1 MKLLKQYGNYIPDK
15 NGNSVDDKK
24 DESDGNGNSVD
35 DKKDEGTKKVL
46 VTTLTDIQSK
56 NIIAEDKKGN
66 QVVVPGGFRVRA
78 DQGETVQDGIVIEDS
93 IGNQFVW
100 IPVSNINADGSNKII
115 KNDGAGVEI
124 TLARYQ
130 FTGFEMK
137 QKGSDYTQEVEIG
150 WGKELNIKQ
159 ESNQK
164 DATDGTNTTA
174 KDLKGFIDSV
184 SSNKGYYIA
193 RYEASFGSGEK
204 SGVITNQKPYSIYAD
219 DSKINGSAMDYEPG
233 NVWNFIT
240 QGDAAKVCRNM
251 YDGNQYVTS
260 DLINSYAW
268 DTAIV
273 YIQGCS
279 GNPKYADTTE
289 NSPDKICNIFNLSGR
304 MKEWTTETSTYYD
317 STRTF
322 PCMRRGCTTMNRQNA
337 MANLSDNDVSFRP
350 VMYIN

>member
-24 DESDGNGNSVD
+24 DESDGNGNSID

-56 NIIAEDKKGN
+56 NVIAEDEKGN
-66 QVVVPGGFRVRA
+66 QVVVPGGFKVRA
-78 DQGETVQDGIVIEDS
+78 DQGKTVQDGIVIEDS

-124 TLARYQ
+124 TLARYK

-137 QKGSDYTQEVEIG
+137 QKGSDYTQEVEID

-219 DSKINGSAMDYEPG
+219 DSKINGSAMNYEPG

-273 YIQGCS
+273 YIQGCT
-279 GNPKYADTTE
+279 GNSDYTYATK
-289 NSPDKICNIFNLSGR
+289 NSPDEICNIFNLSGR
-304 MKEWTTETSTYYD
+304 MMEWTTEMSTCYD

-322 PCMRRGCTTMNRQNA
+322 PCMRRGYTTMDRHNA

>member
-24 DESDGNGNSVD
+24 DESDGNGNSID

-56 NIIAEDKKGN
+56 NVIAEDEKGN
-66 QVVVPGGFRVRA
+66 QVVVPGGFKVRA
-78 DQGETVQDGIVIEDS
+78 DQGKTVQDGIVIEDS

-124 TLARYQ
+124 TLARYK

-137 QKGSDYTQEVEIG
+137 QKGSDYTQEVEID

-219 DSKINGSAMDYEPG
+219 DSKINGSAMNYEPG

-273 YIQGCS
+273 YIQGCT
-279 GNPKYADTTE
+279 GNSDYTYATKIHQMKYAIYSIYQE
-289 NSPDKICNIFNLSGR
+289 
-304 MKEWTTETSTYYD
+304 E
-317 STRTF
+317 
-322 PCMRRGCTTMNRQNA
+322 
-337 MANLSDNDVSFRP
+337 
-350 VMYIN
+350 

>member
-1 MKLLKQYGNYIPDK
+1 MLKQYGNYIPDK
-15 NGNSVDDKK
+15 NGNSVDEKK
-24 DESDGNGNSVD
+24 DE
-35 DKKDEGTKKVL
+35 ETKKIL

-56 NIIAEDKKGN
+56 NKIAEDKKGN
-66 QVVVPGGFRVRA
+66 QVVVPGGFKVRA

-115 KNDGAGVEI
+115 KNDGDGVEI
-124 TLARYQ
+124 TLARYK

-137 QKGSDYTQEVEIG
+137 QKGSDYTQEVEIDS
-150 WGKELNIKQ
+150 GKL

-164 DATDGTNTTA
+164 NGNDATNTTA

-219 DSKINGSAMDYEPG
+219 DSKINGSAMNYEAG

-273 YIQGCS
+273 YIQGCT
-279 GNPKYADTTE
+279 GNSDYTYATK
-289 NSPDKICNIFNLSGR
+289 NSPDEICNIFNLSGR
-304 MKEWTTETSTYYD
+304 MMEWTTETST
-317 STRTF
+317 SSEF
-322 PCMRRGCTTMNRQNA
+322 CCIRRGYTTMDRHNA
-337 MANLSDNDVSFRP
+337 RATLSDNDVSFRP

>member
-24 DESDGNGNSVD
+24 DESDGNGNSID

-56 NIIAEDKKGN
+56 NVIAEDEKGN
-66 QVVVPGGFRVRA
+66 QVVVPGGFKVRA
-78 DQGETVQDGIVIEDS
+78 DQGKTVQDGIVIEDS

-124 TLARYQ
+124 TLARYK

-137 QKGSDYTQEVEIG
+137 QKGSDYTQEVEID

-219 DSKINGSAMDYEPG
+219 DSKINGSAMNYEPG

-273 YIQGCS
+273 YIQGCT
-279 GNPKYADTTE
+279 GNSDYTYATK
-289 NSPDKICNIFNLSGR
+289 NSPDEICNIFNLSGR
-304 MKEWTTETSTYYD
+304 MMVWTTEMSTYYD

-322 PCMRRGCTTMNRQNA
+322 PCMRRGYTTMDRHNA
-337 MANLSDNDVSFRP
+337 MANLSDNNVSFRP

>member
-1 MKLLKQYGNYIPDK
+1 MLKQYGNYIPDK

-24 DESDGNGNSVD
+24 DESDKNNNSVD
-35 DKKDEGTKKVL
+35 EKKDEETKKIL

-66 QVVVPGGFRVRA
+66 QVVVPGGFKVRA

-115 KNDGAGVEI
+115 KNDGDGVEI
-124 TLARYQ
+124 TLARYK

-137 QKGSDYTQEVEIG
+137 QKGSDYTQEVEID

-219 DSKINGSAMDYEPG
+219 DSKINGSAMNYEPG

-273 YIQGCS
+273 YIQGCT
-279 GNPKYADTTE
+279 GNSDYTYAT
-289 NSPDKICNIFNLSGR
+289 KKF
-304 MKEWTTETSTYYD
+304 
-317 STRTF
+317 TR
-322 PCMRRGCTTMNRQNA
+322 
-337 MANLSDNDVSFRP
+337 
-350 VMYIN
+350 

>member
-1 MKLLKQYGNYIPDK
+1 MLKQYGNYIPDK

-24 DESDGNGNSVD
+24 DESDKNNNSVD
-35 DKKDEGTKKVL
+35 EKKDEETKKIL

-66 QVVVPGGFRVRA
+66 QVVVPGGFKVRA

-115 KNDGAGVEI
+115 KNDGDGVEI
-124 TLARYQ
+124 TLARYK

-137 QKGSDYTQEVEIG
+137 QKGSDYTQEVEID

-219 DSKINGSAMDYEPG
+219 DSKINGSAMNYEPG

-273 YIQGCS
+273 YIQGCT
-279 GNPKYADTTE
+279 GNSDYTYATK
-289 NSPDKICNIFNLSGR
+289 NSPDEICNIFNLSGR
-304 MKEWTTETSTYYD
+304 MMEWTTEMSTCYD

-322 PCMRRGCTTMNRQNA
+322 PCMRRGYTTMDRHNA
-337 MANLSDNDVSFRP
+337 MANLNDNNVSFRP

>member
-1 MKLLKQYGNYIPDK
+1 MLKQYGNYIPDK

-24 DESDGNGNSVD
+24 DESDKNNNSVD
-35 DKKDEGTKKVL
+35 EKKDEETKKIL

-66 QVVVPGGFRVRA
+66 QVVVPGGFKVRA

-115 KNDGAGVEI
+115 KNDGDGVEI
-124 TLARYQ
+124 TLARYK

-137 QKGSDYTQEVEIG
+137 QKGSDYTQEVEID

-219 DSKINGSAMDYEPG
+219 DSKINGSAMNYEPG

-273 YIQGCS
+273 YIQGCT
-279 GNPKYADTTE
+279 GNSDYTYATK
-289 NSPDKICNIFNLSGR
+289 NSPDEICNIFNLSGR
-304 MKEWTTETSTYYD
+304 MMEWTTEMSTYYD
-317 STRTF
+317 GTRTF
-322 PCMRRGCTTMNRQNA
+322 PCMRRGYTTMDRHNA
-337 MANLSDNDVSFRP
+337 MANLNDNNVSFRP

>member
-1 MKLLKQYGNYIPDK
+1 MKWLKQYGNYIP
-15 NGNSVDDKK
+15 NGNNDKQ
-24 DESDGNGNSVD
+24 DED
-35 DKKDEGTKKVL
+35 TKKVL
-46 VTTLTDIQSK
+46 VTTLTDIQSQK
-56 NIIAEDKKGN
+56 VIAEDKKGN
-66 QVVVPGGFRVRA
+66 QVVVPGGFKVRA

-115 KNDGAGVEI
+115 KNDDSEVEI
-124 TLARYQ
+124 TLARYK
-130 FTGFEMK
+130 FTGLEMK
-137 QKGSDYTQEVEIG
+137 QKGSDYTQEVEIDG
-150 WGKELNIKQ
+150 GKELNIKQ

-164 DATDGTNTTA
+164 DTTDGTNTTA
-174 KDLKGFIDSV
+174 KDLKGFINSV

-219 DSKINGSAMDYEPG
+219 DSKINGSAMNYEPG

-240 QGDAAKVCRNM
+240 QGNAAKVCRNM

-260 DLINSYAW
+260 DLVNSYAW
-268 DTAIV
+268 DTAIM

-279 GNPKYADTTE
+279 GNPNYAYSTE

-304 MKEWTTETSTYYD
+304 MREWTTETSTYED
-317 STRTF
+317 GIRTF
-322 PCMRRGCTTMNRQNA
+322 PCIRRGSSTMERLNA
-337 MANLSDNDVSFRP
+337 MANLSDVAVSFRP
-350 VMYIN
+350 LIYVN

>member
-124 TLARYQ
+124 TLARYK

-137 QKGSDYTQEVEIG
+137 QKGSDYTQEVEIDS
-150 WGKELNIKQ
+150 GKLESNQRQ

-164 DATDGTNTTA
+164 NGNDATNTTA

-219 DSKINGSAMDYEPG
+219 DSKINGSAMNYEPG

-279 GNPKYADTTE
+279 ENPNYAYAYG
-289 NSPDKICNIFNLSGR
+289 SSSDKICNIFNLSGR
-304 MKEWTTETSTYYD
+304 MMEWTTETSIN
-317 STRTF
+317 SEF
-322 PCMRRGCTTMNRQNA
+322 CCIRRGHSTMDRHNA
-337 MANLSDNDVSFRP
+337 RATLSDNDVSFRP